1 MNQSALKVLAQKA
14 KKRLSTAGQSIK
26 EQQGEKA
33 TSAYLSST
41 TYAIVANKQRIEE
54 DPLYD
59 KVKALLQKTDII
71 NPLAELTDYS
81 IFNNLSSVEKE
92 RYIINI
98 ANKYN
103 ELRDYF
109 LSQEKKAL

>member
-1 MNQSALKVLAQKA
+1 MKQSALKVLAQKA
-14 KKRLSTAGQSIK
+14 KKRLSTAGQTIK

-41 TYAIVANKQRIEE
+41 TYAIVAHKQSIEE
-54 DPLYD
+54 DPLYE
-59 KVKALLQKTDII
+59 KVKVLLTKSEIT

-81 IFNNLSSVEKE
+81 VFNKLSSIEKE

-103 ELRDYF
+103 ELKDYF
-109 LSQEKKAL
+109 SQQEKNAL